1 MNKIG
6 IIGAMDVEISI
17 FREEMQKNG
26 SLKETVSGNLTFY
39 EGTLSGKNVVVVK
52 SGVGKVNA
60 ALCAQRLILQFAVD
74 AVINTGIAGAME
86 KSLGIFDMVA
96 STEALYHDVDATA
109 FGYKMCEIP
118 QMKESI
124 FKADKNLVSAA
135 ENAFHSLSGLK
146 GKQIL
151 LGRIASGDQFIADKE
166 KKLHIQQIA
175 NPFCVSCPICSL
187 PLWFLLGQNSIFV
200 RFATFL
206 NLFAV

>member
-6 IIGAMDVEISI
+6 IIGAMDVEIAI

-26 SLKETVSGNLTFY
+26 SLKETVSGNLIFY
-39 EGTLSGKNVVVVK
+39 EGILSGKNVVVVK

-60 ALCAQRLILQFAVD
+60 ALCAQRLILQFGVD
-74 AVINTGIAGAME
+74 SVINTGIAGAME

-96 STEALYHDVDATA
+96 STEAIYHDVDAVA
-109 FGYKMCEIP
+109 FGYKICEIP
-118 QMKESI
+118 QMKESV

-151 LGRIASGDQFIADKE
+151 SALKWKALR
-166 KKLHIQQIA
+166 
-175 NPFCVSCPICSL
+175 L
-187 PLWFLLGQNSIFV
+187 PMPAI
-200 RFATFL
+200 
-206 NLFAV
+206 